1 MNQNPAHIP
10 RPLRIAFLDHTAK
23 LGGAELS
30 MLNMLEKIDR
40 TRFLPTVILGEPG
53 PLERR
58 LALAGVETCI
68 LPLGAEVAEAKK
80 DSLGMRS
87 LVNFKAIWKTLRYA
101 WRVSRLIK
109 ARNIDLILTNSL
121 KADLIGGVCAWATG
135 TPLVWH
141 IHDRLE
147 GDYLPRPVAAALR
160 FLCRWVPDFIVANSR
175 STLESLSLRNPQ
187 MSVVVFEGIPASP
200 AAPAS
205 RHVEIPRDGG
215 TREDCAVPSQT
226 PNAPAR
232 EVSPPATTAEKPVN
246 IGIIGRLTRWKG
258 QHILIEA
265 ASVVHRRF
273 PNTRFQIIGS
283 PMFGESEYE
292 AQLSQ
297 QVRDLGLDGCVEFR
311 GFCEDVASAINS
323 LDIVVHASI
332 LEEPFGRVI
341 TEGMLGSKPV
351 VATRGGGVPEIV
363 LDEVTGL
370 LVPMGDVEGMAEAVC
385 KLVADPA
392 LRLRMGSA
400 GKQRVLEH
408 FTTEQTVP
416 QMEAVFER
424 TYALVIRKKNFA
436 KEASAP
442 MAGKTT

>member
-1 MNQNPAHIP
+1 MNQNPP
-10 RPLRIAFLDHTAK
+10 DVRRPLRIAFLDHTAK

-30 MLNMLEKIDR
+30 MLNMLERIDR
-40 TRFLPTVILGEPG
+40 TRFSPTVILGETG

-58 LALAGVETCI
+58 LAFAGVETCI
-68 LPLGAEVAEAKK
+68 LPLGAEVAQAKK
-80 DSLGMRS
+80 DSLGARS
-87 LVNFKAIWKTLRYA
+87 LLDFKAIWKTLRYA

-121 KADLIGGVCAWATG
+121 KADLIGGVCAWTTG

-147 GDYLPRPVAAALR
+147 GDYLPWPVAAALR
-160 FLCRWVPDFIVANSR
+160 FLCQWVPDFIVANSR
-175 STLESLSLRNPQ
+175 STLDSLRLRAPQ
-187 MSVVVFEGIPASP
+187 RSVVVFEGIPASP
-200 AAPAS
+200 TPPAS
-205 RHVEIPRDGG
+205 RHLEIPHERG
-215 TREDCAVPSQT
+215 TREDWAVPSQT
-226 PNAPAR
+226 PSAPAR
-232 EVSPPATTAEKPVN
+232 EDSQAATNAEKPVK

-258 QHILIEA
+258 QHILLEA

-283 PMFGESEYE
+283 PMFGEDEYE
-292 AQLSQ
+292 AQLRQ
-297 QVRDLGLDGCVEFR
+297 QVRDLGLEGCVEFQ
-311 GFCEDVASAINS
+311 GFCEDVASAIDS
-323 LDIVVHASI
+323 LEIVVHASI

-363 LDEVTGL
+363 LDGVTGL
-370 LVPMGDVEGMAEAVC
+370 LVPMGDVAGMAEAVC
-385 KLVADPA
+385 RLVAEPA
-392 LRLRMGSA
+392 LRLRMGGA

-424 TYALVIRKKNFA
+424 TYAMVTRKKNLSR
-436 KEASAP
+436 EASSI
-442 MAGKTT
+442 MAGKTA

>member
-1 MNQNPAHIP
+1 
-10 RPLRIAFLDHTAK
+10 
-23 LGGAELS
+23 
-30 MLNMLEKIDR
+30 
-40 TRFLPTVILGEPG
+40 
-53 PLERR
+53 
-58 LALAGVETCI
+58 
-68 LPLGAEVAEAKK
+68 
-80 DSLGMRS
+80 
-87 LVNFKAIWKTLRYA
+87 
-101 WRVSRLIK
+101 VSRLIK

-175 STLESLSLRNPQ
+175 STLESLRLRNPRR
-187 MSVVVFEGIPASP
+187 SVVVFEGIPASP

-205 RHVEIPRDGG
+205 RLVEIPRDGG

-232 EVSPPATTAEKPVN
+232 EVSPPATTAEKPVT

-311 GFCEDVASAINS
+311 GFCEDVASAIHS

-370 LVPMGDVEGMAEAVC
+370 LVPMGDVAGMAEAVC

-400 GKQRVLEH
+400 GQQRVLEH

-424 TYALVIRKKNFA
+424 TYAMVIRKKNLA
-436 KEASAP
+436 NQDSPP

>member
-1 MNQNPAHIP
+1 MNQAHLP
-10 RPLRIAFLDHTAK
+10 RPLRIAFLDHTAT

-40 TRFLPTVILGEPG
+40 ARFLPTVILGESG

-68 LPLGAEVAEAKK
+68 LPLGAEIAQARK
-80 DSLGMRS
+80 DGLGTRS
-87 LVNFKAIWKTLRYA
+87 LLNIKAIWKTLGYA
-101 WRVSRLIK
+101 WSVSRLIK
-109 ARNIDLILTNSL
+109 ARKIDLMLTNSL
-121 KADLIGGVCAWATG
+121 KADVIGGVCAWVTG

-160 FLCRWVPDFIVANSR
+160 FLCQWVPDFIVANSR
-175 STLESLSLRNPQ
+175 STLKSLRLRDPERS
-187 MSVVVFEGIPASP
+187 MVVFEGIPSSP
-200 AAPAS
+200 PS
-205 RHVEIPRDGG
+205 RRPEVPREGA
-215 TREDCAVPSQT
+215 TREDCAAPAT
-226 PNAPAR
+226 TLNAPAC
-232 EVSPPATTAEKPVN
+232 EGSSPATNAGKPTT
-246 IGIIGRLTRWKG
+246 IGMIGRLTRWKG

-265 ASVVHRRF
+265 ASIVHRKF

-283 PMFGESEYE
+283 SMFGEHAYE
-292 AQLSQ
+292 AQLTQ
-297 QVRDLGLDGCVEFR
+297 QVRDLGLEDCVTFQ

-323 LDIVVHASI
+323 VDIVVHASI

-341 TEGMLGSKPV
+341 TEGMLGAKPV

-363 LDEVTGL
+363 VDELTGL
-370 LVPMGDVEGMAEAVC
+370 LVPMGDVAGMAEAVC
-385 KLVADPA
+385 RLVADPA
-392 LRLRMGSA
+392 LRSRMGGA

-424 TYALVIRKKNFA
+424 AYATVIRKKNVV
-436 KEASAP
+436 
-442 MAGKTT
+442 KTA